1 MNILFLGDSITDCA
15 HNFTPDNLGGGYVKL
30 IASRHPEITAV
41 NGGTNGFTFPRVLQK
56 WQQMYAA
63 RTYERAVITCGVNEA
78 GIVMNTGLSQE
89 QSDELLSHSKKA
101 ARTLIAGLLEN
112 NTSKILL
119 IEPFLFPTAQY
130 LVHWVP
136 VLCRVRKMIR
146 QTVLE
151 FPCDKVEYV
160 PTQNALEQA
169 AAREPITHDGI
180 HLNRFGN
187 QYLAAL
193 VEAALF

>member
-41 NGGTNGFTFPRVLQK
+41 NGGANGFTFPRVLQK
-56 WQQMYAA
+56 WQRMYAA

-78 GIVMNTGLSQE
+78 GIIMNTGLSQE
-89 QSDELLSHSKKA
+89 QSDELLSRSKKA
-101 ARTLIAGLLEN
+101 AQTLVAGLLEN

-130 LVHWVP
+130 LVHWTP
-136 VLCRVRKMIR
+136 VLFRVREMIR

-151 FPCDKVEYV
+151 FPCDSVTYV
-160 PTQNALEQA
+160 HTQNALEQA
-169 AAREPITHDGI
+169 AAREPVTHDGI
-180 HLNRFGN
+180 HLNRSGN

-193 VEAALF
+193 IETALF

>member
-30 IASRHPEITAV
+30 IASHHPEITAV
-41 NGGTNGFTFPRVLQK
+41 NGGTNGFTFPRVMQK

-63 RTYERAVITCGVNEA
+63 RTYERAVITCGINEV
-78 GIVMNTGLSQE
+78 GIIMNTGPTQK
-89 QSDELLSHSKKA
+89 QADELLSHSKKA

-136 VLCRVRKMIR
+136 VLCSVREMIR
-146 QTVLE
+146 QTVWE
-151 FPCDKVEYV
+151 FPYDKVTYV
-160 PTQNALEQA
+160 HTQNALEQA
-169 AAREPITHDGI
+169 AAREPVTHDGI
-180 HLNRFGN
+180 HLNRSGN

-193 VEAALF
+193 IEAALF

>member
-56 WQQMYAA
+56 WQRMYAA
-63 RTYERAVITCGVNEA
+63 RTYERVVITCGVNEA

-101 ARTLIAGLLEN
+101 AQTLIAGLLEN
-112 NTSKILL
+112 NTSQILL
-119 IEPFLFPTAQY
+119 IEPLLFPTAQY
-130 LVHWVP
+130 LVHWIP
-136 VLCRVRKMIR
+136 VLCSVREMIR

-151 FPCDKVEYV
+151 FPCDNVKYV

>member
-15 HNFTPDNLGGGYVKL
+15 HNFTPDNLGGGYVKV

-63 RTYERAVITCGVNEA
+63 RTFDSAVITCGINEA

-89 QSDELLSHSKKA
+89 QSDGLIAHSAQA
-101 ARTLIAGLLEN
+101 AQTLIAGLLGN
-112 NTSKILL
+112 GTTNVLL

-130 LVHWVP
+130 LVHWLP
-136 VLCRVRKMIR
+136 ALCSVREMIR
-146 QTVLE
+146 QTVTK
-151 FPCDKVEYV
+151 FPCDTVRYI
-160 PTQNALEQA
+160 PTQDILEQA
-169 AAREPITHDGI
+169 AAREPVTHDGI

-187 QYLAAL
+187 RHLAAL

>member
-56 WQQMYAA
+56 WQRMYAA
-63 RTYERAVITCGVNEA
+63 RTYERVVITCGVNEA

-101 ARTLIAGLLEN
+101 AQTLIAGLLEN

-119 IEPFLFPTAQY
+119 IEPLLFPTAQY

-136 VLCRVRKMIR
+136 ILCRVREMIR

-151 FPCDKVEYV
+151 FPCDKVKYV

-169 AAREPITHDGI
+169 ADSEPITHDGI

-193 VEAALF
+193 VETALF